1 MLVNSVSKE
10 GNRAQTAGEG
20 FQTHLLALLS
30 GGLETQLPIGS
41 GPSLDTAF
49 STARSWDHQPST
61 VALSGFSYGC
71 LALG

>member
-1 MLVNSVSKE
+1 MVLVDSVSKE

-30 GGLETQLPIGS
+30 GGLETQLPIGA

-49 STARSWDHQPST
+49 STARS
-61 VALSGFSYGC
+61 
-71 LALG
+71 